1 MYSAGI
7 AMKTV
12 SPEVDLIGKNS
23 YFVHL
28 LRHQKK
34 YLLILLLGTLIAP
47 AFLAWKNQQPLLQRG
62 ESYYYLALLQT
73 FIPGEAL
80 YQYAFILPLLLAVA
94 SFFLF
99 FGWAG
104 KTKLTPAFTFFT
116 VLFLIMTPAFIHTF
130 TTVSGYAALTFLV
143 LLGLVLL
150 TSSRWY
156 KYACFIPF
164 ITAAFIDLLSIIIIL
179 FLLGTYYITH
189 RKDHSLLLLLGAV
202 MIAMFII
209 SAVIWDAP
217 LVRGPFH
224 DQEARVDLISD
235 LGSFSGVSFILL
247 LLSGLGIASAWKK
260 KQGYLAYVLLV
271 LLILSYMYN
280 TQTVFLLSLMIV
292 FFAASGFILLFER
305 AWVLGVLK
313 KFTFLVVL
321 LTLLFSTMT
330 YIDRAT
336 LRGPSLEELQALR
349 WIEDHTTSDTLV
361 FSDPEDSY
369 LVRYFAQREP
379 FYMFHEERSQPFR
392 ANLTATVLGSTYID
406 TTFPILEENQISVLY
421 VSSTLREKYPAD
433 QGLLFVLKNERF
445 KLLYSSAGQ
454 EVWMFKKAGV
464 R

>member
-1 MYSAGI
+1 
-7 AMKTV
+7 
-12 SPEVDLIGKNS
+12 
-23 YFVHL
+23 
-28 LRHQKK
+28 
-34 YLLILLLGTLIAP
+34 
-47 AFLAWKNQQPLLQRG
+47 
-62 ESYYYLALLQT
+62 
-73 FIPGEAL
+73 
-80 YQYAFILPLLLAVA
+80 
-94 SFFLF
+94 
-99 FGWAG
+99 
-104 KTKLTPAFTFFT
+104 
-116 VLFLIMTPAFIHTF
+116 
-130 TTVSGYAALTFLV
+130 
-143 LLGLVLL
+143 
-150 TSSRWY
+150 
-156 KYACFIPF
+156 
-164 ITAAFIDLLSIIIIL
+164 
-179 FLLGTYYITH
+179 
-189 RKDHSLLLLLGAV
+189 
-202 MIAMFII
+202 
-209 SAVIWDAP
+209 
-217 LVRGPFH
+217 
-224 DQEARVDLISD
+224 
-235 LGSFSGVSFILL
+235 
-247 LLSGLGIASAWKK
+247 
-260 KQGYLAYVLLV
+260 
-271 LLILSYMYN
+271 
-280 TQTVFLLSLMIV
+280 MIV

-379 FYMFHEERSQPFR
+379 FSMFHEKKSQPLR
-392 ANLTATVLGSTYID
+392 ANLTTTVLESTYID